1 MAGERG
7 LTLAAIDIG
16 TNSIHMVI
24 SRATGQGIE
33 VVDREREVTQVGR
46 GSFVGGRLRAEAVN
60 KTLDALARF
69 ARLARSHQVD
79 RILCTATAAVREA
92 TNAGRFVREAR
103 RLTGVTPRL
112 IPADE
117 EGRFNYLAIRSSLAL
132 GEDTSLIIDIGGGS
146 MQLVACNAQKLLR
159 VRGAPLGALR
169 LTERF
174 LTEDPPSKR
183 SLGRLQRHIRKTAKP
198 VLESMLELSPKP
210 RRVYGSSGAIHALA
224 QAAAWRESGSGI
236 EQLNG
241 YFFSLASLNRLVKD
255 LEKMPYATRDKL
267 KGLDARRA
275 EIVLPGALVLAHVIK
290 AMGADGITL
299 SDASVREGLVLDY
312 VARHGKEIEEL
323 KGVDDLQRRSVL
335 RLLAKFGEDGPH
347 PRHVAKLSLT
357 LFDGLAYKHDLGED
371 ARRLLEH
378 AALLHDIGNVIGHDD
393 HAAHS
398 LYIIKNGNLRGFS
411 PEETELIANVAR
423 YHGKK
428 KPRKRD
434 DSMTGLDK
442 RQRKLVKWL
451 AAILRIAEALDRS
464 QYQLVDDVIVVRQ
477 PLRLT
482 IYLRAKADVQL
493 ELWATRR
500 RVALLESLLKRE
512 VRVARERRVSRSEA
526 KARAARREGD
536 PAMKPAPP
544 AGDGSPPEGRRNESA
559 VPERARRSPASTPVA
574 RRDRSAPPGRRGPG
588 FLPKRP
594 GGRGAR

>member
-92 TNAGRFVREAR
+92 ANGGRFVREAR
-103 RLTGVTPRL
+103 RLTGVTPRI
-112 IPADE
+112 IPAEE
-117 EGRFNYLAIRSSLAL
+117 EGRLNYLAIRSSLAL
-132 GEDTSLIIDIGGGS
+132 GEETSLIIDIGGGS
-146 MQLVACNAQKLLR
+146 MQLVACNAQKFLR

-174 LTEDPPSKR
+174 LTEDPPSRR
-183 SLGRLQRHIRKTAKP
+183 SLARLQRHIRKTAKP
-198 VLESMLELSPKP
+198 ALESVRELSP

-224 QAAAWRESGSGI
+224 QACAWRESGSGI

-241 YFFSLASLNRLVKD
+241 YFLSLASLNRLTKD
-255 LEKMPYATRDKL
+255 LARMPYAERDKL

-275 EIVLPGALVLAHVIK
+275 EIVLPGALVLMHVIK
-290 AMGADGITL
+290 SVGLDGITL
-299 SDASVREGLVLDY
+299 SDASVREGIVLDY
-312 VARHGKEIEEL
+312 VSRHGKEIEEL

-357 LFDGLAYKHDLGED
+357 LFDGTAYEHQLGED

-378 AALLHDIGNVIGHDD
+378 AALLHDVGNVIGHDD

-398 LYIIKNGNLRGFS
+398 QYIIKNGNLRGFS
-411 PEETELIANVAR
+411 PEETEIIAAVAR

-434 DSMTGLDK
+434 DSLAGLAK

-464 QYQLVDDVIVVRQ
+464 QYQLVEDVIVVRQ
-477 PLRLT
+477 PSRVAV
-482 IYLRAKADVQL
+482 YLRAKGDVQL

-500 RVALLESLLKRE
+500 RVELLQDLLHRE

-526 KARAARREGD
+526 KARAARRAGD
-536 PAMKPAPP
+536 PAVKPVPADAERSRREAPP
-544 AGDGSPPEGRRNESA
+544 RESAGPGRGRRSSA
-559 VPERARRSPASTPVA
+559 SIPAGRLAPGRRPA
-574 RRDRSAPPGRRGPG
+574 RRGPG
-588 FLPKRP
+588 LLPKP
-594 GGRGAR
+594 PAGRGAR

>member
-46 GSFVGGRLRAEAVN
+46 GSFVAGRLRAEAVG

-69 ARLARSHQVD
+69 VRLARSHQVD

-92 TNAGRFVREAR
+92 HNGGRFVREAR
-103 RLTGVTPRL
+103 RLTGVTPRI
-112 IPADE
+112 IPPEE
-117 EGRFNYLAIRSSLAL
+117 EGRLNYLAIRSSLAL
-132 GEDTSLIIDIGGGS
+132 GEETSLIIDIGGGS
-146 MQLVACNAQKLLR
+146 VQLVACNAQKMLR
-159 VRGAPLGALR
+159 MRGVPLGALR

-174 LTEDPPSKR
+174 LTEDPPSRR
-183 SLGRLQRHIRKTAKP
+183 SLGRLQRYIRKTAKP
-198 VLESMLELSPKP
+198 ALESLRELSPK
-210 RRVYGSSGAIHALA
+210 RVYGSSGAIHALA
-224 QAAAWRESGSGI
+224 QACAWREGGSGI

-241 YFFSLASLNRLVKD
+241 YFLSLSSLNRLTKD
-255 LEKMPYATRDKL
+255 LERMPYWVRDKL

-290 AMGADGITL
+290 AVRADGIIL
-299 SDASVREGLVLDY
+299 SDASVREGLVIDY

-323 KGVDDLQRRSVL
+323 KGVDDLQHRSVL
-335 RLLAKFGEDGPH
+335 HLLAKFGEDGPH

-357 LFDGLAYKHDLGED
+357 LFDGLAYKHDLDED

-378 AALLHDIGNVIGHDD
+378 AALLHDIGNVIGHDS

-398 LYIIKNGNLRGFS
+398 QYIIKNGNLRGFS

-434 DSMTGLDK
+434 DEMAGLDK

-464 QYQLVDDVIVVRQ
+464 QYQLVEDVIVVRQ
-477 PLRLT
+477 PSRVS
-482 IYLRAKADVQL
+482 IYLRAKGDVQL

-526 KARAARREGD
+526 KARAARRAGD
-536 PAMKPAPP
+536 PAAKPTPPDAERSPREARRRESAAPAP
-544 AGDGSPPEGRRNESA
+544 
-559 VPERARRSPASTPVA
+559 ARRSPASPPAGPPA
-574 RRDRSAPPGRRGPG
+574 REARPGRRGPG
-588 FLPKRP
+588 LLPKRP